1 MLKMHSI
8 NQILFRNEIVILGW
22 LKFPAGHK
30 TYQHNVTEGK
40 NWGIITPP
48 IQDDQMNMTESVEH
62 DQNIYTNEH

>member
-22 LKFPAGHK
+22 LKFPDGHK

-40 NWGIITPP
+40 N
-48 IQDDQMNMTESVEH
+48 
-62 DQNIYTNEH
+62 